1 MDRSKRRGYPLRR
14 WLRLDEGPR
23 VRRRSLARREQP
35 DEPDSEEHSNMPERY
50 RDAAGVMQG
59 GRDGHGWQRYGGD
72 ESHGV
77 ITFMNRRD

>member
-1 MDRSKRRGYPLRR
+1 
-14 WLRLDEGPR
+14 
-23 VRRRSLARREQP
+23 
-35 DEPDSEEHSNMPERY
+35 MPERY